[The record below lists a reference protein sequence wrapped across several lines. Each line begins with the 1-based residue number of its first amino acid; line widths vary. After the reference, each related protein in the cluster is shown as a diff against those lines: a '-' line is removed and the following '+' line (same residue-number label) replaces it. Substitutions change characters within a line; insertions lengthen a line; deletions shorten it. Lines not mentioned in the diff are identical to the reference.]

1 MAAPPQPPRLGH
13 MLVAAADLGLA
24 RTAAEVAVMHGER
37 GLGGADPDLD
47 TRLSRWR
54 TEKGKRAEAGRG
66 LAKRWAHLAPLPRRE
81 GLGVGGRPRDLRK
94 DRPTPDP
101 SLPGRG
107 EEVAV
112 CVALAFPDR
121 VARRRD
127 TSGETWVS
135 VGGRGFRLDPT
146 VSLARHDWLAVAE
159 TQGMA
164 AGARILSR
172 SEEHTSELQSLMRI
186 SYAVFCLKKKQ

>member
-47 TRLSRWR
+47 TRLRRWR

-94 DRPTPDP
+94 DRPTPAP

-107 EEVAV
+107 EAVAV
-112 CVALAFPDR
+112 CVAILFPAHVALR
-121 VARRRD
+121 PATSGSARR
-127 TSGETWVS
+127 SE
-135 VGGRGFRLDPT
+135 
-146 VSLARHDWLAVAE
+146 VA
-159 TQGMA
+159 G
-164 AGARILSR
+164 
-172 SEEHTSELQSLMRI
+172 
-186 SYAVFCLKKKQ
+186 